1 MPDQILLAEAD
12 GVATMVLNRPE
23 KLNAF
28 DDAMRAEFLAAIDAL
43 AARRDVR
50 VLVITG
56 AGRAFSA
63 GGDVAYMVRLKQQ
76 GAGYEGGLGTLVDAG
91 ATAIRKIV
99 ALPYPT
105 VACVNGPAAGGGAN
119 LALACDLRIAS
130 DRASFGQSFVKI
142 GMHTDWGGSYFLP
155 HLVGLSKALE
165 LCWLGDMVEA
175 HEAHRI
181 GLVNH
186 LVPHDL
192 LETETRALA
201 LRLAAA
207 PQTSVRAAKRNLR
220 AFLSRT
226 LEESL
231 DAEYQTQAACW
242 ESPDSGEGVRA
253 FVEKRPPSFG
263 AAALD
268 LAAAPPAAAWRF
280 E

>member
-28 DDAMRAEFLAAIDAL
+28 DDAMRAEFLVAIDAL
-43 AARRDVR
+43 AARRDLR

-76 GAGYEGGLGTLVDAG
+76 GAAYEGGLGTLVDAG

-105 VACVNGPAAGGGAN
+105 IACVNGPAAGGGAN

-130 DRASFGQSFVKI
+130 ERASFGQSFVKI

-155 HLVGLSKALE
+155 RLVGLAKALE

-192 LETETRALA
+192 LEAETRALA
-201 LRLAAA
+201 LRLTAA

-226 LEESL
+226 LDESL
-231 DAEYQTQAACW
+231 DAEYEAQAACW
-242 ESPDSGEGVRA
+242 ESPDSSEGVRA
-253 FVEKRPPSFG
+253 FVEKRPPGFAG
-263 AAALD
+263 AALD
-268 LAAAPPAAAWRF
+268 AAAAPAAASRRF

>member
-28 DDAMRAEFLAAIDAL
+28 DDAMRAEFLVAIDAL
-43 AARRDVR
+43 AARRDLR

-99 ALPYPT
+99 ALPCPT
-105 VACVNGPAAGGGAN
+105 IACVNGPAAGGGAN

-142 GMHTDWGGSYFLP
+142 GMHTDWGGSHFLP
-155 HLVGLSKALE
+155 RLVGLAKALE

-192 LETETRALA
+192 LEAETRALA
-201 LRLAAA
+201 QRLAAA

-220 AFLSRT
+220 ASLSRT
-226 LEESL
+226 LDESL
-231 DAEYQTQAACW
+231 DAEYEAQAACW

-253 FVEKRPPSFG
+253 FVEKRPAAFG

-268 LAAAPPAAAWRF
+268 ANAVASSAARRF